1 MTPMRA
7 LDHPDCERFL
17 KALNDG
23 VLELGQTLTQQDL
36 ADALGLSLSPA
47 REMIALLEAEGLV
60 SVRRRIG
67 VVIFA
72 PDVKYVGAMFQVREM
87 LEVEGLARFV
97 AVPRQDW
104 CAAMRTAHAALIE
117 KIRPATDPKSFEEE
131 VRTLELAFHGS
142 FVDAYRN
149 PVVAEI
155 YRNIHKKMFLF
166 RLIRRTAVNV
176 ENTIKAMEEHLA
188 LIDAIAAGDGAAAR
202 RALETHVR
210 GVLHRVVY
218 G

>member
-1 MTPMRA
+1 MRA

-17 KALNDG
+17 KALTDG
-23 VLELGQTLTQQDL
+23 ALELGQTLTQQEL

-72 PDVKYVGAMFQVREM
+72 PDVKYVGSMFQLREM
-87 LEVEGLARFV
+87 LECEGLGRFV
-97 AVPRQDW
+97 TLPRADW
-104 CAAMRTAHAALIE
+104 CATMRATHEALIE
-117 KIRPATDPKSFEEE
+117 TIRPVNDPKSFEEE
-131 VRTLELAFHGS
+131 VRTLELAFHGA
-142 FVDAYRN
+142 FVDAYHN
-149 PVVAEI
+149 PVVADI

-166 RLIRRTAVNV
+166 RLMRPNAVNV

-188 LIDAIAAGDGAAAR
+188 VIDAIAAGDGAAAR
-202 RALETHVR
+202 RALEAHIR
-210 GVLHRVVY
+210 GVLHRVIY

>member
-1 MTPMRA
+1 M
-7 LDHPDCERFL
+7 
-17 KALNDG
+17 
-23 VLELGQTLTQQDL
+23 
-36 ADALGLSLSPA
+36 S
-47 REMIALLEAEGLV
+47 
-60 SVRRRIG
+60 
-67 VVIFA
+67 
-72 PDVKYVGAMFQVREM
+72 QVREM

-97 AVPRQDW
+97 AVPRVEW
-104 CAAMRTAHAALIE
+104 CAAMRPTHEALIE
-117 KIRPATDPKSFEEE
+117 RIRPATDPKSFEEE

-149 PVVAEI
+149 PVVAEM

-188 LIDAIAAGDGAAAR
+188 VIDAIAGGDGPAAR
-202 RALETHVR
+202 RALEAHVR